1 MAMPILKTP
10 AHHDLNRRTF
20 LGALGAALWPR
31 VASPADE
38 WTYAVTGRVRTAS
51 LGVTL
56 PHEHVMVD
64 FGGAAIASRSRY
76 DADEVFRLVLP
87 HLERLKSAGCR
98 TLVECTPAFL
108 GRDPQLL
115 VRLSRASDVTLLT
128 NTGYYGA
135 GQDKYVPAH
144 AFDEPAESLASR
156 WTREFEEGIEGT
168 AVRPGFIKTGVD
180 KGPLSE
186 IDRKLVKAAALCHR
200 RTGLVICC
208 HSGNAEAAMGALD
221 VVRAEGVSPEAF
233 VWVHA
238 QNEPDPA
245 VLVRVAR
252 AGAWVSVDGIRPSSL
267 AENLTRVR
275 ALIEG
280 GATDRVMLSQDAGWY
295 RVGEEGGGEFA
306 PFTPLFEEFLPALR
320 RAVTREDEVQAM
332 VERNP
337 ARAFAVRRRLAGGVR
352 RQG

>member
-1 MAMPILKTP
+1 MTP
-10 AHHDLNRRTF
+10 TGSGFSRRAF
-20 LGALGAALWPR
+20 LGAIGTAMCPR
-31 VASPADE
+31 VASSADE

-56 PHEHVMVD
+56 PHEHVLVD
-64 FGGAAIASRSRY
+64 FVGAASASRSRY
-76 DADEVFRLVLP
+76 DADDVFRVVLP
-87 HLERLKSAGCR
+87 QLRRLRSAGCR
-98 TLVECTPAFL
+98 TLCECTPAFL

-115 VRLSRASDVTLLT
+115 VRLSRASGVTLLT

-156 WTREFEEGIEGT
+156 WASEFERGIEGT

-180 KGPLSE
+180 AGPLSA

-208 HSGNAEAAMGALD
+208 HSGDAIAATGALD

-245 VLVRVAR
+245 VLLRVAR
-252 AGAWVSVDGIRPSSL
+252 AGAWVSVDGIRPSNL

-280 GATDRVMLSQDAGWY
+280 GAKDRVLLSQDAGWY
-295 RVGEEGGGEFA
+295 RVGEAGGGEFS
-306 PFTPLFEEFLPALR
+306 PYTTLLQEFLPALR
-320 RAVTREDEVQAM
+320 RVGATDDDVRAM
-332 VERNP
+332 VEHNP
-337 ARAFAVRRRLAGGVR
+337 ARAFAVRQRVLENSRA
-352 RQG
+352 QP